1 MASNQPATA
10 RRGKK
15 TAADGD
21 TVFEVSFQP
30 ESYNTRGKVQM
41 TVHVRIAS
49 EQLKAWLAERTGRA
63 GDGSVFI

>member
-1 MASNQPATA
+1 
-10 RRGKK
+10 
-15 TAADGD
+15 
-21 TVFEVSFQP
+21 VFEVSFQP